1 MPERHAPVHGPI
13 LPVFSDKEQSKFE
26 KLRAETRAEMETKY
40 STAIARETKR
50 LEDAIATDKT
60 AGDKDARKEREKELN
75 EYQRSM
81 AEKIAAE
88 SRGLLKERF
97 NYPVF
102 LYEAEHVGI
111 TATGEPDVNELQPNE
126 RQPAGGVK
134 TCVELYRE
142 FRKNPESF
150 FADGPAE

>member
-1 MPERHAPVHGPI
+1 M
-13 LPVFSDKEQSKFE
+13 
-26 KLRAETRAEMETKY
+26 
-40 STAIARETKR
+40 
-50 LEDAIATDKT
+50 
-60 AGDKDARKEREKELN
+60 ARKSEVTSIEQPRNKGAKGGTIENFEFRIKKSQSLVTSAATKEKVKALHKELADY
-75 EYQRSM
+75 ERAM
-81 AEKIAAE
+81 AEKIATE
-88 SRGLLKERF
+88 SRARLKQRF

-111 TATGEPDVNELQPNE
+111 TATGEPDLNELYPNE

-142 FRKNPESF
+142 FRKAPESF